1 MSLSCY
7 VPAIGISFSIPLT
20 EKFFIKNAEIPIKE
34 LTIDFLKKYIWEQE
48 SNNLN
53 ELVNDA
59 SKLDLWHVNVD
70 NADDVYTEGDIVQK
84 LGGVKMKP
92 LLLFNDYFNQPLDKG
107 KIHIIIMQPPA
118 TTGECLPIFYLS
130 NKENFVFYIMY

>member
-1 MSLSCY
+1 MLLGCY
-7 VPAIGISFSIPLT
+7 VPAIRISFSIPLT
-20 EKFFIKNAEIPIKE
+20 EIIFIKNAEILIEE

-70 NADDVYTEGDIVQK
+70 DADDVYTEEDIVQK